1 MFVVL
6 KFIKQKKQLTADLV
20 SVECA
25 EGKYRSSSMTEC
37 ESCSLGKEPND
48 AKNDCGKYSFKIF
61 VTCILI
67 FKFFRPNF
75 TNRA

>member
-1 MFVVL
+1 M
-6 KFIKQKKQLTADLV
+6 V

-48 AKNDCGKYSFKIF
+48 AKGDCGKK
-61 VTCILI
+61 T
-67 FKFFRPNF
+67 
-75 TNRA
+75 

>member
-1 MFVVL
+1 M
-6 KFIKQKKQLTADLV
+6 I

-25 EGKYRSSSMTEC
+25 EGKYRSSSMTKC

-48 AKNDCGKYSFKIF
+48 TKNDCGKYSFKIF

-67 FKFFRPNF
+67 FKFFRLDWDCSYKCNMDNNCLLF
-75 TNRA
+75 